1 VTAGVEIL
9 PEPALFEGH
18 FPGRPI
24 LPGVALV
31 ELAVRAV
38 ARQRGERL
46 SLRGVTHVRLRL
58 PVAPGDRLWLVT
70 REEQGGRL
78 RIDLQRLDPRGA
90 LERIANGELLLGPLG
105 PTPAPCAEEASQAG
119 NDASA
124 PPLDRLLPHR
134 PPMRFVSALGP
145 ERDDGLSCSVCIP
158 PGCAL
163 VEDGFAPALATV
175 EAAAQTAAAWEAVRR
190 ARQPGAGG
198 PRIGYLV
205 ALRDVVLFAARLRA
219 GESAR
224 ASVWLEAATLS
235 LTHYRFEVASGGA
248 ILARGSIGTYL
259 PAAQDAPALV
269 P

>member
-1 VTAGVEIL
+1 VTGVEIR
-9 PEPALFEGH
+9 PDAALFEGH

-24 LPGVALV
+24 LPGVVLI

-38 ARQRGERL
+38 ARQRGEPL
-46 SLRGVTHVRLRL
+46 SLRGVTHARLRQ
-58 PVAPGDRLWLVT
+58 PVAPGDRLWLST
-70 REEQGGRL
+70 GDEQGGRL
-78 RIDLQRLDPRGA
+78 RIDVQRVDSHGA
-90 LERIANGELLLGPLG
+90 SERVANGELQLGPLV
-105 PTPAPCAEEASQAG
+105 PMPAPCADDASQPG
-119 NDASA
+119 DASA
-124 PPLDRLLPHR
+124 APLERLLPHR
-134 PPMRFVSALGP
+134 PPMRFVSALGA
-145 ERDDGLSCSVCIP
+145 ERNDGLSCSVCIP

-190 ARQPGAGG
+190 ARQPGAAG

-224 ASVWLEAATLS
+224 ASVWLEAATLP
-235 LTHYRFEVASGGA
+235 LTQYRFEVESGGA

-259 PAAQDAPALV
+259 PAAQDAPALE